1 MQETLWEMRFIWFYL
16 FFFLVVILQLTL
28 PAMLPIVQQI
38 AQEYKAALQDLYGA
52 ELAAL
57 ILFGSHARGDYHDE
71 SDIDFAV
78 VLTHAGNGLEDIFKT
93 AETSANLEMKY
104 GYPISTLP
112 VSITKLQHSAQGV
125 YQEIRKE
132 GITI

>member
-1 MQETLWEMRFIWFYL
+1 
-16 FFFLVVILQLTL
+16 
-28 PAMLPIVQQI
+28 MLPIVHQI
-38 AQEYKAALQDLYGA
+38 ANEYKAALQSLYGD

-78 VLTHAGNGLEDIFKT
+78 VLTHASADGMDAIFKT
-93 AETSANLEMKY
+93 SETSSNLGLKY

-112 VSITKLQHSAQGV
+112 VSVTKLNESMQGV

-132 GITI
+132 GIVI

>member
-1 MQETLWEMRFIWFYL
+1 
-16 FFFLVVILQLTL
+16 
-28 PAMLPIVQQI
+28 MLPIVHQI
-38 AQEYKAALQDLYGA
+38 AQEYKAALQELYGE

-57 ILFGSHARGDYHDE
+57 ILFSSHARGDYHDE

-78 VLTHAGNGLEDIFKT
+78 VLNSAAGDSMAPIF
-93 AETSANLEMKY
+93 ETSEASADLGSKY
-104 GYPISTLP
+104 GYAISTLP
-112 VSITKLQHSAQGV
+112 VSVSKLQHSAQDV

>member
-1 MQETLWEMRFIWFYL
+1 
-16 FFFLVVILQLTL
+16 
-28 PAMLPIVQQI
+28 MLPIVHQI
-38 AQEYKAALQDLYGA
+38 AQEYKAALQGLYGS

-57 ILFGSHARGDYHDE
+57 ILFGSHARGDYHEE

-78 VLTHAGNGLEDIFKT
+78 VLAHADNGLADIFKT
-93 AETSANLEMKY
+93 AETSANLGLKY
-104 GYPISTLP
+104 GYAISTLP
-112 VSITKLQHSAQGV
+112 VSISKLQHSVQGV